1 MTYNDKKVCVEGT
14 VIIDSVQHYV
24 KDKFVV
30 CDESLNKRPWNI
42 TEKESVCSHCGIYIK
57 DNPKQLLMDF

>member
-1 MTYNDKKVCVEGT
+1 MNRDEYNCCIEGT

-30 CDESLNKRPWNI
+30 CDESLNKRSWNI
-42 TEKESVCSHCGIYIK
+42 TEKKSVCSHCGVYIS
-57 DNPKQLLMDF
+57 DNPKQLLLFS